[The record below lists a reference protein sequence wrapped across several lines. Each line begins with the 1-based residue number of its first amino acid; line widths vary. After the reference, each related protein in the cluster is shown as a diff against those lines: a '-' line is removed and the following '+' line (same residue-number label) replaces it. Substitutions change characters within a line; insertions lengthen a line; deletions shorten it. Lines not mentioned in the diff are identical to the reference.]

1 MVIAAG
7 RNGSDGCRH
16 QLVGRVLIVSLL
28 VLSDSSW
35 AGADETADA
44 VAAIRKIGGTVR
56 PVGKEWAVDFHLRGR
71 RLTNKELVHVA
82 ALKNV
87 VWLNVS
93 RTKITSNGLVH
104 LKGLDKLRW
113 LHLEMTKVGDKGIEH
128 VAGLDNLEYLN
139 LFGTKITDKALEKLT
154 RCKKLKR
161 LYLWQTDVTDDGMAR
176 LQQAL
181 AKTRIVRGVDL
192 SKLASSFSS
201 EVEKP
206 KKRVA
211 LKWVDVTSRGEA
223 PAKSE
228 TGINCEILF
237 ENRSK
242 RPVKLFWIGYGN
254 GALKFYARLAP
265 GATRKQNSYS
275 KNAWLITD
283 DDDQPLGFFLVTE
296 DDSHAVVPGAS
307 P

>member
-1 MVIAAG
+1 M
-7 RNGSDGCRH
+7 CRY
-16 QLVGRVLIVSLL
+16 QLVARMLIAVLL
-28 VLSDSSW
+28 VLCESSW
-35 AGADETADA
+35 TCAEETADA

-71 RLTNKELVHVA
+71 RLTDKELVHVA

-93 RTKITSNGLVH
+93 KTKITSSGLVH

-128 VAGLDNLEYLN
+128 VAGLDKLEYLN
-139 LFGTKITDKALEKLT
+139 LFGTKITDKALGKLA
-154 RCKKLKR
+154 RCKKLKQ
-161 LYLWQTDVTDDGMAR
+161 LYLWQTNVTDEGVAS
-176 LQQAL
+176 LQKAL

-206 KKRVA
+206 KKRVP

-223 PAKSE
+223 PARSE
-228 TGINCEILF
+228 AGVNCEILF

-242 RPVKLFWIGYGN
+242 QPIKLFWIGYGN
-254 GALKFYARLAP
+254 GALKFYTRLAP

>member
-1 MVIAAG
+1 M
-7 RNGSDGCRH
+7 CRY
-16 QLVGRVLIVSLL
+16 QLVARMLIAVLL
-28 VLSDSSW
+28 VFCESSW
-35 AGADETADA
+35 TCAEETADA

-71 RLTNKELVHVA
+71 RLTDKELVHVA

-93 RTKITSNGLVH
+93 KTKITSSGLVH

-128 VAGLDNLEYLN
+128 VAGLDKLEYLN
-139 LFGTKITDKALEKLT
+139 LFGTKITDKALGKLA

-161 LYLWQTDVTDDGMAR
+161 LYLWQTNVTDEGVASLQKAR
-176 LQQAL
+176 

-206 KKRVA
+206 KKRVP

-223 PAKSE
+223 PARSE
-228 TGINCEILF
+228 AGVNCEILF

-242 RPVKLFWIGYGN
+242 QPVKLFWIGYGN
-254 GALKFYARLAP
+254 GALKFYTRLAP